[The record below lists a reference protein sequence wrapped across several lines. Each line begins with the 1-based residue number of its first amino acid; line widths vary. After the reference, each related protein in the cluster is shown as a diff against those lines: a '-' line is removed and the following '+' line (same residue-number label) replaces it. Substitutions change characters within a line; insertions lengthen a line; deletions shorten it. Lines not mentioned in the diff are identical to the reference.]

1 MYLMTNKYKYF
12 VGNWKMFG
20 DLSSIKHLIKVNS
33 YLKKNKKY
41 KVKVIFCVPYTLI
54 NLFSKKLKR
63 SKLLIGAQNCH
74 FSNKFGAFTGSI
86 NPKMVENSGAKYI
99 IIGHSENRL
108 QGDTD
113 DIINKKIQSSL
124 KMKLKVIFCIGE
136 TLREKKRG
144 FTNRVLNSQITKG
157 MKDIKK
163 LNNIIIAYEPV
174 WSIGTGIIPNDLE
187 LKKNIAFI
195 RHKLKIKY
203 KKIKKFR
210 ILYGGSVNTNNIEK
224 LNKISNLSGF
234 LIGGASQSSKKFID
248 IINKSYI

>member
-1 MYLMTNKYKYF
+1 MTNKYKYF

-163 LNNIIIAYEPV
+163 LSNIIIAYEPV
-174 WSIGTGIIPNDLE
+174 WAIGTGKTASPEQAQAAHL
-187 LKKNIAFI
+187 FI
-195 RHKLKIKY
+195 RGLLRESNESIAQSAH
-203 KKIKKFR
+203 
-210 ILYGGSVNTNNIEK
+210 ILYGGSMNAGNAKE
-224 LNKISNLSGF
+224 LISCADIDGG
-234 LIGGASQSSKKFID
+234 LIGGAALKAEDFLQICRVG
-248 IINKSYI
+248 